1 MSIHESVTI
10 EQTQFKGWKNCWRI
24 ASSDIELIV
33 TADVGPRVIHCGFVG
48 GQNVFKVFDEQAG
61 QSGEAE
67 WMIRGGSRIWIAPE
81 DRIASY
87 APDNSPVEVE
97 VNDNTLIATAPMEG
111 APRVRKQM
119 TVRVEGRRAEIIHR
133 VRNGALLP
141 AEFAVWVLTVMAPGG
156 TAVSGFP
163 PRGTHP
169 EDLAPS
175 NPLIMW
181 PFTDLS
187 DARWRLLKKYLV
199 LHQDDAAIAPQKLGH
214 FNPNTWGAYFL
225 NGDLFIKRSQA
236 DPSREYPD
244 FGCSFE
250 TFTNQDMLELET
262 LGPLYRVA
270 PGAWIEHTE
279 RWELARAVAPLA
291 WTDEELDRVFG
302 GIHD

>member
-10 EQTQFKGWKNCWRI
+10 EQTHFKGWRNCWRI

-33 TADVGPRVIHCGFVG
+33 TADVGPRVIRCGFVG
-48 GQNVFKVFDEQAG
+48 GQNLFKVFEEQAG
-61 QSGEAE
+61 QSGETE
-67 WMIRGGSRIWIAPE
+67 WMIRGGSRIWIGPE

-87 APDNSPVEVE
+87 APDNSLVKVEVR
-97 VNDNTLIATAPMEG
+97 DNTLIATAAMED
-111 APRVRKQM
+111 APRVQKQM
-119 TVRVEGRRAEIIHR
+119 IVRVEGRRAEIVHR
-133 VRNGALLP
+133 VRNAALLP

-169 EDLAPS
+169 ADLAPS

-187 DARWRLLKKYLV
+187 DHRWRFLKKYLV
-199 LHQDDAAIAPQKLGH
+199 LHQDDAASTPQKLGH

-225 NGDLFIKRSQA
+225 DGDLFIKRSQA
-236 DPSREYPD
+236 DPTREYPD

-250 TFTNQDMLELET
+250 TFTNKDMLELET
-262 LGPLYRVA
+262 LGPLCRVA
-270 PGAWIEHTE
+270 PGEWIEHTE
-279 RWELARAVAPLA
+279 HWELAHAVAPLA
-291 WTDEELDRVFG
+291 WTDEEIDRILG
-302 GIHD
+302 GIHA

>member
-1 MSIHESVTI
+1 MSIDKSVTI
-10 EQTQFKGWKNCWRI
+10 EQTRFKGWRNCWRI

-48 GQNVFKVFDEQAG
+48 GQNLFKVFEEQAG

-67 WMIRGGSRIWIAPE
+67 WMIRGGSRIWIGPE

-87 APDNSPVEVE
+87 APDNSPVQVE
-97 VNDNTLIATAPMEG
+97 VKGETLVATAPIED
-111 APRVRKQM
+111 APRVQKQM
-119 TVRVEGRRAEIIHR
+119 IVRVEGRRAEIVHR
-133 VRNGALLP
+133 VRNAALLP

-156 TAVSGFP
+156 TAVTGFP

-187 DARWRLLKKYLV
+187 DARWKFLKKYLV
-199 LHQDDAAIAPQKLGH
+199 LHQDDAASVPQKLGH

-236 DPSREYPD
+236 NPAREYPD

-250 TFTNQDMLELET
+250 IFTNQDMLELET
-262 LGPLYRVA
+262 LGPLCRVA
-270 PGAWIEHTE
+270 PGEWIEHTE
-279 RWELARAVAPLA
+279 HWELARAVAPLA
-291 WTDEELDRVFG
+291 WTGEELDRVFG
-302 GIHD
+302 DIHG